1 MQDNIFE
8 MKSVIFV
15 EKFDRTKIGSQMRMM
30 HHVEHEN
37 WVICDMGEKKNL
49 KNSIGKYRIET
60 SLFENCLPLT
70 IAEW

>member
-37 WVICDMGEKKNL
+37 WVICDMGEKRTWKTLLENIASKPVYL
-49 KNSIGKYRIET
+49 KIVSR
-60 SLFENCLPLT
+60 LR
-70 IAEW
+70 